1 MKRSGLKA
9 TCFLAFLLGLAL
21 VCGPT
26 PGYAAEQKAPVD
38 LNSASQKEIE
48 TIKGVGP
55 ATAKKIVES
64 RPYASVDELSK
75 AGLSPKMIEKIKPFV
90 TVGKTAPAAPAAPAK
105 VTPATPATQ
114 KAPPVAPAKT
124 APQKAAPA
132 PDAAAK
138 KPAAAAKLAPGEM
151 VNINTATKEQ
161 LEKLPGI
168 GGVKAQAIIDGRPY
182 QAKEDIMKVKGIK
195 QGTFD
200 KIKDVITV
208 K

>member
-9 TCFLAFLLGLAL
+9 TCFLAFLLGLAF
-21 VCGPT
+21 VCGPMS
-26 PGYAAEQKAPVD
+26 GYAAEQKAPVD

-48 TIKGVGP
+48 TIKGIGP

-90 TVGKTAPAAPAAPAK
+90 TVGKTAPAAPAK
-105 VTPATPATQ
+105 VTPATP
-114 KAPPVAPAKT
+114 

-200 KIKDVITV
+200 RIKDVITV

>member
-26 PGYAAEQKAPVD
+26 PGYTAEQKAPVD

-90 TVGKTAPAAPAAPAK
+90 TVGKTAPAAPAK
-105 VTPATPATQ
+105 VTPATP
-114 KAPPVAPAKT
+114 

-151 VNINTATKEQ
+151 VNINTASKEQ